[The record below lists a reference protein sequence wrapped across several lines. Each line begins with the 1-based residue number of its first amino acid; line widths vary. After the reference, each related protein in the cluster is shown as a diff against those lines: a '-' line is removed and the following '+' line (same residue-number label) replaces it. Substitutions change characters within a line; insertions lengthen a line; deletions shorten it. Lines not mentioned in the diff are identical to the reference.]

1 MFCLEALIDLAVALL
16 NRCSSRRRSW
26 RWPSHTRVRNR
37 STTTITR
44 FTVDNFFFFSAK
56 LVWITAI
63 AVVRF
68 SRRTISRRRFP
79 ISRVIQ
85 AARRRFPSSSL
96 LARSIFRVSVLCRF
110 IILLRGRCVG
120 KWKNNDFDFVY
131 FILESSFLFQFSWS
145 FRGNE
150 STESTT
156 PDLLFARRYNILFFF
171 CLPHVRVRSGP
182 GFASEWENNDF
193 DFAYFIW
200 RIFFSLLSFL
210 SRKLVGAQHLLP
222 CPLALPIPPRNR
234 FCFVVAKR
242 HVEVVC
248 NHCDY
253 ISPFFLY
260 RQRFDST
267 SETRI

>member
-171 CLPHVRVRSGP
+171 LFAARTRTVWSRVCKRMGKQR
-182 GFASEWENNDF
+182 FRF
-193 DFAYFIW
+193 RVF
-200 RIFFSLLSFL
+200 
-210 SRKLVGAQHLLP
+210 HL
-222 CPLALPIPPRNR
+222 AN
-234 FCFVVAKR
+234 
-242 HVEVVC
+242 
-248 NHCDY
+248 
-253 ISPFFLY
+253 FFLIALVSFAKTS
-260 RQRFDST
+260 RST
-267 SETRI
+267 TPLTLPACPPYPSAESVLFRRRKTTRRGGL